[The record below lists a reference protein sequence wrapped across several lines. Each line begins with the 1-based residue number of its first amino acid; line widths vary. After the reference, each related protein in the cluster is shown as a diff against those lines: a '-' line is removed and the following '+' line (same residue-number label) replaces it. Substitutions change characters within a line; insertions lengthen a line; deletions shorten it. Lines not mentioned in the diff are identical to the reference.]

1 MLGQIEFATDLD
13 MHEKFLARLTV
24 RNVVLI
30 THLHLT
36 KCNLLRFIVF
46 VLVPPYIL
54 QLHLTYELL
63 CRQVSSLNL
72 LRTIAKEE
80 KCTIEELNAG
90 RVTDWFSKD
99 VARRNE
105 DPKSA
110 VLKWDQ

>member
-1 MLGQIEFATDLD
+1 MTDARKKKVQMGSLQLGRRTGVDARAMASGEGDGPASFLSFEEAGLIEFATDLD
-13 MHEKFLARLTV
+13 MHEKFLARLT
-24 RNVVLI
+24 
-30 THLHLT
+30 
-36 KCNLLRFIVF
+36 
-46 VLVPPYIL
+46 
-54 QLHLTYELL
+54 
-63 CRQVSSLNL
+63 VSSLNL